1 MHKTVQPKILYFGTP
16 VILISTVN
24 EDGSPNIAPMS
35 SGWWLD
41 QSCMLGMSDRSK
53 TVSNL
58 LRTRECVLNLP
69 SVDMA
74 DVVDRLALTTGLNPV
89 PSYKEKRGYRYE
101 PNKFEIAGLTPV
113 ASNLVKAPRALE
125 CPVQMEAEI
134 VAIRPFGPEE
144 HHVVSIE
151 AHIIQIHVE
160 ETLLVENHPNYINP
174 HKWQPLIMNFCE
186 FFGLTAQVHP
196 SRLAPIYRPP
206 VEIGG

>member
-1 MHKTVQPKILYFGTP
+1 
-16 VILISTVN
+16 
-24 EDGSPNIAPMS
+24 
-35 SGWWLD
+35 WLD

-69 SVDMA
+69 SADMA

-89 PSYKEKRGYRYE
+89 PSYKEKKGYRYE

-113 ASNLVKAPRALE
+113 ASNVVKAPRALE

-144 HHVVSIE
+144 HHIVSIE
-151 AHIIQIHVE
+151 ARIIQVHVE
-160 ETLLVENHPNYINP
+160 ENLLVENHPNYINP

-186 FFGLTAQVHP
+186 FFGLTEQVHP

-206 VEIGG
+206 VEIGE